1 MTASVRPSG
10 MATEHVTVAID
21 RPADAVYAYASD
33 PTRLPEWAAGLASAP
48 LTPAGGSWAVDSPMG
63 AITIDFAPLNPYGV
77 LDHTV
82 TMPSGEI
89 VYNPMRVIADGDR
102 SEVVFTIRQRAGM
115 SDDEFASDIAAVRAD
130 LETLRRHLEGA

>member
-1 MTASVRPSG
+1 MQPSG

-33 PTRLPEWAAGLASAP
+33 PANLPEWAAGLAIAP
-48 LTPAGGSWAVDSPMG
+48 LTLVGGSWTVDSPMG
-63 AITIDFAPLNPYGV
+63 AITIDFAPPNSYGV

-82 TMPSGEI
+82 TMPSGET

-115 SDDEFASDIAAVRAD
+115 TDDEFARDIAAVRAD
-130 LETLRRHLEGA
+130 LETLRRHLEAA